1 MNTVTTKAMTKVAA
15 VATGLAMAT
24 SMLSL
29 APIAHAAALTNS
41 QVQSILSLL
50 SSFGADAS
58 TIANVQA
65 SLTGSA
71 PVSTGTNPTSSCSF
85 TRDLTVGST
94 GADVTCLQNA
104 LKAAGYMSANA
115 TGYFGALTQAGV
127 IAWQKAMVITPSAG
141 YFGAKSRA
149 AFGLGG
155 GSSTTPG
162 TTPVT
167 GNGLKVS
174 LATDSPNGTALVA
187 GQAIGELAKFTFA
200 NPTSSSVRV
209 TSLGFKR
216 IGASSDSTLT
226 NVYLYNG
233 ATRLTDAAGLSNTAF
248 SYNDT
253 AGILTVPA
261 GGTVTVSVR
270 SDIATGSSGQQVG
283 VQLVSVGSNGTLDSS
298 VVFPVNGGLQT
309 ISSAAIGTV
318 VMTYTGPSNATENPG
333 TDIRVFEGSTVVS
346 THAARLESLTLE
358 NRGSV
363 DDNDITNLRLYVDGT
378 MVGSAV
384 AQFTDSRATFDLTAS
399 PVRLET
405 GTRLIK
411 VVADVVGGS
420 GETYDIEI
428 RRAADIRIVDVEL
441 GQPILI
447 TGTWG
452 AATANTVAA
461 ATLSVTRAANTPSSN
476 VSVGATNVKWAT
488 FDFRAAG
495 EDVKI
500 EEMTVWLDQTS
511 GATAGM
517 DNAKV
522 FVNGVQVGSTKDLVT
537 DTNPDNDGT
546 SFTFGSSFI
555 AKQGVV
561 TKVDIYGDAKTS
573 SGTNYAAGVT
583 VDVGVSIAA
592 ADTEGMDSGDTVSA
606 VSEVEGLTSTM
617 TASSVTLTKSSGYGN
632 QTMIAGTN
640 NARLGSFTLAAGS
653 TEGVNVNTITVTL
666 SADEAASVTDL
677 MLKDSAT
684 GAQIGSTK
692 VSPSTSNSFSV
703 NFVVAASATKTIDI
717 YGNLKS
723 GANAGTWAANVD
735 GAGTGAVTASSVTF
749 GSSSASSAT
758 LQTIT
763 LSSGVLT
770 AAVNSGS
777 TPDSANVIA
786 GAAEVKVGSFRFT
799 AQYSA
804 YTVQEVKVKVPA
816 NAATSVTAITLK
828 WTGGSATQALSLSS
842 GAETYATAT
851 FAGLTFAVPMNTDA
865 NLDVYVGVPTVDA
878 GASTGAAISVL
889 LDGDEGF
896 KAVDAAGTADTT
908 LTGSSADLNSAVTTG
923 KGTMYVRKSVPTLSA
938 VALDNTSFTPGANV
952 AIGRV
957 KVTADAAGDIGW
969 KKMVFA
975 VSKSSGVTLGAT
987 STIGLWDG
995 ATQIAGTFAT
1005 STNSNPDVEALA
1017 ATATTGNLVFVAT
1030 NEQQIGA
1037 GSSKTYELRA
1047 GTLATTATS
1056 GQVFVSVTVP
1066 QTSTSATTAA
1076 FATISTTSSDATESF
1091 VWTDRSSITTVHDE
1105 TTADWTNDYLV
1116 KTLPVTAGNRTS
1128 SL

>member
-24 SMLSL
+24 SMLAL
-29 APIAHAAALTNS
+29 APIAHAAALTSS

-65 SLTGSA
+65 SLTGGTPVTPA
-71 PVSTGTNPTSSCSF
+71 PTTGYAF

-94 GADVTCLQNA
+94 GADVTALQNG
-104 LKAAGYMSANA
+104 LKAGGYMSANA

-127 IAWQKAMVITPSAG
+127 SAWQKAMGITPTAG

-149 AFGLGG
+149 VWG
-155 GSSTTPG
+155 GSVSTTPG
-162 TTPVT
+162 TPTTPVT
-167 GNGLKVS
+167 GNGLKVM

-187 GQAIGELAKFTFA
+187 GQAIGELAKYTFA
-200 NPTSSSVRV
+200 NPTSAAINV

-216 IGASSDSTLT
+216 IGASSDSTLS

-233 ATRLTDAAGLSNTAF
+233 ATRLTDAAGISNTAF
-248 SYNDT
+248 NYNDT
-253 AGILTVPA
+253 AGVFTVPA

-270 SDIATGSSGQQVG
+270 SDILAGTSGQQVG
-283 VQLVSVGSNGTLDSS
+283 VQLVSVASNGTLDSS
-298 VVFPVNGGLQT
+298 VVFPINGGLQT
-309 ISSAAIGTV
+309 ISSASMGTV
-318 VMTYTGPSNATENPG
+318 AMTYTGPTGATENPG
-333 TDIRVFEGSTVVS
+333 TDIRVFEASTVVS
-346 THAARLESLTLE
+346 THAARIESLTVE
-358 NRGSV
+358 NRGST

-384 AQFTDSRATFDLTAS
+384 AQLTASRATFDLTAN

-405 GTRLIK
+405 GTRIVK

-428 RRAADIRIVDVEL
+428 RRAADIRVVDVEL

-461 ATLSVTRAANTPSSN
+461 ATLSVTRAANSPSSN

-488 FDFRAAG
+488 FEFRAAG

-500 EEMTVWLDQTS
+500 EAIKVWVDQ
-511 GATAGM
+511 AAAAGM
-517 DNAKV
+517 DNGKV
-522 FVNGVQVGSTKDLVT
+522 FVNGVQVGSTKDLVA
-537 DTNPDNDGT
+537 DANPDNDGT
-546 SFTFGSSFI
+546 EFTFGSSFI
-555 AKQGVV
+555 AKQGVI
-561 TKVDIYGDAKTS
+561 TKVDVYGDAKTAA
-573 SGTNYAAGVT
+573 GTNYANATT
-583 VDVGVSIAA
+583 VDIGVSVAA
-592 ADTEGMDSGDTVSA
+592 ADTEGMDSGDAVTA
-606 VSEVEGLTSTM
+606 VSEVEGFSMTM
-617 TASSVTLTKSSGYGN
+617 SASSMTLTKSSGYGN

-640 NARLGSFTLAAGS
+640 GARLGSFTLAAGS

-666 SADEAASVTDL
+666 SSDEAATITDL

-703 NFVVAASATKTIDI
+703 NFTVPASGTKTIDV

-749 GSSSASSAT
+749 GDSSASTGT

-770 AAVNSGS
+770 GAVNSGS
-777 TPDSANVIA
+777 TPDSANAIA

-816 NAATSVTAITLK
+816 GAATSVTAVTLK

-842 GAETYATAT
+842 GSETYATAT
-851 FAGLTFAVPMNTDA
+851 FTGLTFTVPMNTDA
-865 NLDVYVGVPTVDA
+865 NLDVYVGIPTIDA

-896 KAVDAAGTADTT
+896 KAIDSAGTSDTT
-908 LTGSSADLNSAVTTG
+908 LTGSSADLNSAATSG

-938 VALDNTSFTPGANV
+938 VALDNTSFTPGSNV

-975 VSKSSGVTLGAT
+975 ISKSNGVTIGAT
-987 STIGLWDG
+987 STLGLWDG
-995 ATQIAGTFAT
+995 STQVAGTFAT
-1005 STNSNPDVEALA
+1005 STASLPSGETFTSA
-1017 ATATTGNLVFVAT
+1017 ATSGDLVFVAT

-1037 GSSKTYELRA
+1037 NTSKTYELRA
-1047 GTLATTATS
+1047 GTLATSATT
-1056 GQVFVSVTVP
+1056 GQVFISVTVA
-1066 QTSTSATTAA
+1066 QTSTSATSAA
-1076 FATISTTSSDATESF
+1076 FATISTTVADAGESF
-1091 VWTDRSSITTVHDE
+1091 VWTDRSSITTVHSE
-1105 TTADWTNDYLV
+1105 STTDWTNDYLV